1 MKHKFLRMLS
11 LGLVALML
19 LTVFASCAKSDE
31 ETGSDGTELILG
43 EDTTQKNAFE
53 ASGLEKRTFDG
64 KEMNIWYCTEGGWAP
79 GPMAVTSEEYAT
91 GDVIKQAGYNRNVYL
106 QEEFDLT
113 LNFIPNAINAS
124 GSGAGDALEELRGL
138 YNSGDSDK
146 LDMVVA
152 NARACGILAQEG
164 FYYDLNESEYIHSDS
179 FYYEAQM
186 NEQVEYFGKQYFASG
201 YFNTQNTTALSVMF
215 VNYGIL
221 ESISQGYIT
230 LDTLYKKALDHTWT
244 FEYMLTS
251 GKDYATPLQNEGDNW
266 KTNKY
271 SLIVSSGYDFPLYY
285 DLGGTIL
292 EYDNNQG
299 TYVCT
304 VQDTKNQ
311 DLLTYLQTV
320 LGMNADVGIL
330 TNDSPGPN
338 GLKAGA
344 APYVYGTFY
353 YLQFFTDAT
362 VKWTTM
368 PSPLYEEGEDYR
380 SFSASGNLNFAGI
393 PTNCADTDKASYL
406 YEVFMA
412 YSYDYVYPAYY
423 EKCFQTRYQP
433 TSESAQV
440 FDIIAGSRVV
450 CMAEIFR
457 LYSDTSIKKMIG
469 YDLDPIGSGTTVIA
483 DTVNAAM
490 EQKGWK

>member
-1 MKHKFLRMLS
+1 
-11 LGLVALML
+11 
-19 LTVFASCAKSDE
+19 
-31 ETGSDGTELILG
+31 
-43 EDTTQKNAFE
+43 
-53 ASGLEKRTFDG
+53 
-64 KEMNIWYCTEGGWAP
+64 
-79 GPMAVTSEEYAT
+79 
-91 GDVIKQAGYNRNVYL
+91 
-106 QEEFDLT
+106 
-113 LNFIPNAINAS
+113 
-124 GSGAGDALEELRGL
+124 
-138 YNSGDSDK
+138 
-146 LDMVVA
+146 MVVA

-164 FYYDLNESEYIHSDS
+164 FYYELNESEYIHSDS

-251 GKDYATPLQNEGDNW
+251 GKDHATPLENEGDDW

-292 EYDNNQG
+292 EYDKNQG

-304 VQDTKNQ
+304 VQDATNQ

-353 YLQFFTDAT
+353 YLQFLTDAT

-368 PSPLYEEGEDYR
+368 PTPLYEEGDEYR

-393 PTNCADTDKASYL
+393 PINCADTDKASYL

-433 TSESAQV
+433 TSEAAQI
-440 FDIIAGSRVV
+440 FDIIASSRVV

-457 LYSDTSIKKMIG
+457 LFSDSSLKKMIG
-469 YDLDPIGSGTTVIA
+469 PDLDPIGSGTTVIA
-483 DTVNAAM
+483 DTVNTAM